1 MLNNNMMMNNMN
13 QNGMNNFGMNPIMN
27 GITMD
32 QTALNIKS
40 IVEPYENKIRELEEI
55 IKQKD
60 FEITVLKQRLKNN
73 NNISNFQV
81 NPMNQ
86 INPFNQINPIN
97 SMNPIINMNNQM
109 NIINPNMKDKGKEIN
124 VKVEKDGQIIDIKVF
139 ENDLPSELRKKLGRG
154 SYNYKYKPLISHL
167 SLKDNDITE
176 NTIIQF
182 KKSMMNIV
190 FKDDKGK
197 ADSLVLSYDCPLGI
211 AICYYLLKYQ
221 HPLDLMSVINNENT
235 ISFLFNN
242 TSLKIKDKTPIET
255 VFDKTPWPCVDV
267 INK

>member
-1 MLNNNMMMNNMN
+1 MMNNMN

-97 SMNPIINMNNQM
+97 PMNPIINMNNQM

-167 SLKDNDITE
+167 S
-176 NTIIQF
+176 
-182 KKSMMNIV
+182 
-190 FKDDKGK
+190 
-197 ADSLVLSYDCPLGI
+197 
-211 AICYYLLKYQ
+211 
-221 HPLDLMSVINNENT
+221 
-235 ISFLFNN
+235 
-242 TSLKIKDKTPIET
+242 
-255 VFDKTPWPCVDV
+255 
-267 INK
+267 

>member
-1 MLNNNMMMNNMN
+1 
-13 QNGMNNFGMNPIMN
+13 
-27 GITMD
+27 
-32 QTALNIKS
+32 
-40 IVEPYENKIRELEEI
+40 
-55 IKQKD
+55 
-60 FEITVLKQRLKNN
+60 
-73 NNISNFQV
+73 
-81 NPMNQ
+81 MNQ

-97 SMNPIINMNNQM
+97 PMNPIINMNNQM

-167 SLKDNDITE
+167 SLKDNNITE

-182 KKSMMNIV
+182 KKAMMNIV
-190 FKDDKGK
+190 FKYDKGK

-221 HPLDLMSVINNENT
+221 HPLDLMSVINNENK

>member
-97 SMNPIINMNNQM
+97 PMNPIINMNNQM

-139 ENDLPSELRKKLGRG
+139 ENDLPSELRNKLGRG

-235 ISFLFNN
+235 ISFSFNN
-242 TSLKIKDKTPIET
+242 TSLKIKDKTPIGT